1 MKIVHTYI
9 NNMYIDKEDN
19 FAEKWHLTGEQ
30 EQGNEV
36 TLICGSNEN
45 KRKEYVWKGIKVI
58 ELPILFQLTTS
69 TRILKG
75 LVKELM
81 NIKADI
87 FHTHHYCSF
96 VPEITA
102 VIGKI
107 RKIPTVITIHN
118 PFNEQKGLVGL
129 FEKAYLVCMQPSFM
143 LYNKVYFISN
153 YLKNKKCFLVS
164 KHKKEVLYNYFKPM
178 KKIDIERKKNTILF
192 LGRID
197 PVKGIDILLKA
208 MVLIKNK
215 GLDIKLRIVGKYS
228 ADSKCKMELE
238 QFIKEND
245 LNAEFIGALYGE
257 DKLKELYSNSVLVVP
272 SRSEGFGNVAKEG
285 LLCNIPTIVS
295 NNGALPEIVNY
306 NKDMIFTSV
315 EDLAEKIILRLGKEQ
330 KK

>member
-164 KHKKEVLYNYFKPM
+164 KYKKEVVYNYFKPM

-208 MVLIKNK
+208 MVLIK
-215 GLDIKLRIVGKYS
+215 DVKLRIVGMIGSNSYLKEIS
-228 ADSKCKMELE
+228 N
-238 QFIKEND
+238 FIIDNKLD
-245 LNAEFIGALYGE
+245 VTLVGALYGE

-315 EDLAEKIILRLGKEQ
+315 EDLAEKIILRLGQEQ

>member
-1 MKIVHTYI
+1 MNIVHTYI

-208 MVLIKNK
+208 MVLIK
-215 GLDIKLRIVGKYS
+215 DVKLRIVGMIGSNSYLKEIS
-228 ADSKCKMELE
+228 N
-238 QFIKEND
+238 FIIDNKLD
-245 LNAEFIGALYGE
+245 VTLVGALYGE

-295 NNGALPEIVNY
+295 NNGALPEVVNY